1 MNNVAIRMSNNDW
14 RYLTFVLMGSG
25 VILRSCSNPWGTRGW
40 DPSADPQSWFADLTT
55 EEFPHFTPLGTG
67 PGGLLQCWL
76 QTLNNAVLSCT
87 VWDLFAEP
95 YCRQLSAEHCLGQA
109 QGWAAEILSS
119 LQLFPFFNYFSYVKL
134 EQRGFF
140 SKQNKWGIPCQ
151 RSSLV

>member
-1 MNNVAIRMSNNDW
+1 MTSTPSHLAIVSAQ
-14 RYLTFVLMGSG
+14 LQA
-25 VILRSCSNPWGTRGW
+25 LRP
-40 DPSADPQSWFADLTT
+40 AQHA
-55 EEFPHFTPLGTG
+55 GTG
-67 PGGLLQCWL
+67 GAAWIIQECDHALPSLLQCWL

-140 SKQNKWGIPCQ
+140 SKQNK
-151 RSSLV
+151 